1 MWTLTRWRNHSL
13 IVSAAAATGNAL
25 GLYSTDTSARVC
37 GGVWRAVFGVGVCVH
52 GLWSPLV
59 VKGTK

>member
-37 GGVWRAVFGVGVCVH
+37 VVVWLAVFVVSVCLH
-52 GLWSPLV
+52 GLCTPLV